1 MKKVKILI
9 GSIIMAAALLVTS
22 CGSSGA
28 GTGSGSGD
36 QGKSGGGKKD
46 VFDIE
51 DGVICGLTDSGK
63 KEKEIVIPA
72 GCTEFVGGLYE
83 GASFTT
89 VSFESDD
96 DVKIKLA
103 FAGSEKLENITLPK
117 NLTSFDPM
125 VFQKCT
131 ALKSIAIP
139 DGITELPIASF
150 NGCTN
155 LKTVTLSSSLTKIGS
170 DCFADCSSLEDISF
184 PSTLKTIG
192 REAFDGCSS
201 LKSVEL
207 PEGLTAID
215 DSVFS
220 YCESLTTVKLPASLK
235 EIGMNTFY
243 KAGVTDI
250 YVPAGMELTS
260 YDSTSFFN
268 PHSDGAIKVHVAQGS
283 WADQNFDDVFPDA
296 EKVFD

>member
-1 MKKVKILI
+1 MKKTKILI

-22 CGSSGA
+22 CG
-28 GTGSGSGD
+28 GSGSGSGSGA
-36 QGKSGGGKKD
+36 QGKSGGVKKD
-46 VFDIE
+46 IFDIE
-51 DGVICGLTDSGK
+51 DGVIYGLTDSGK

-72 GCTEFVGGLYE
+72 GCKEFSGAICE

-96 DVKIKLA
+96 DVAIKLT
-103 FAGSEKLENITLPK
+103 FAGSETLENITLPK
-117 NLTSFDPM
+117 NLKSFNPM

-131 ALKSIAIP
+131 ALKSITIP

-170 DCFADCSSLEDISF
+170 DCFADCSSLESISF

-207 PEGLTAID
+207 PEGLTSLD

-220 YCESLTTVKLPASLK
+220 YCESLTTLKLPASLK
-235 EIGMNTFY
+235 ETGVNTLY
-243 KAGVTDI
+243 KSGVTDI
-250 YVPAGMELTS
+250 YVPADMELTS
-260 YDSTSFFN
+260 YDSTSFLN
-268 PHSDGAIKVHVAQGS
+268 PGSQVAIKVHVAQGS
-283 WADQNFDDVFPDA
+283 WADQNFDEVFPGA
-296 EKVFD
+296 EKVYD

>member
-1 MKKVKILI
+1 MKKTKILI

-22 CGSSGA
+22 CG
-28 GTGSGSGD
+28 GSGSGSGSGSGA
-36 QGKSGGGKKD
+36 QGKSGGKKD
-46 VFDIE
+46 IYEIE
-51 DGVICGLTDSGK
+51 DGVIYGLTDSGK

-72 GCTEFVGGLYE
+72 GCTEFVGAICD

-96 DVKIKLA
+96 DVAIKLA
-103 FAGSEKLENITLPK
+103 FAGSETLENITLPK
-117 NLTSFDPM
+117 NLKSFNPM

-131 ALKSIAIP
+131 ALKSITIP

-150 NGCTN
+150 NGCTS
-155 LKTVTLSSSLTKIGS
+155 LKTVTLSSSLTKIGP
-170 DCFADCSSLEDISF
+170 DCFADCSSLEAISF
-184 PSTLKTIG
+184 PSTLQTIG

-201 LKSVEL
+201 IKSIEL
-207 PEGLTAID
+207 PEGLTTLEG
-215 DSVFS
+215 SVFS
-220 YCESLTTVKLPASLK
+220 YCESLTTVKLPATLK
-235 EIGMNTFY
+235 EVGTNVFY

-268 PHSDGAIKVHVAQGS
+268 PHSEGAIKVHVAQGS
-283 WADQNFDDVFPDA
+283 WADQNFDEVFPGA
-296 EKVFD
+296 EKVYD